1 MFQIFE
7 RLLTKLNIHIKG
19 TKLVTLIKNNIRKN
33 KNFSQTHTMFKSP
46 SEERKEERMRKREL
60 RKMNG
65 KIDRTQHKVQIAL
78 DVHDEDMV

>member
-1 MFQIFE
+1 
-7 RLLTKLNIHIKG
+7 
-19 TKLVTLIKNNIRKN
+19 
-33 KNFSQTHTMFKSP
+33 MFKSP